1 MSRKGIIE
9 MYRRKPFFHVWV
21 AMAFLGIL
29 LLEEAP
35 VRAQFFKPHV
45 PDFYQHQKAP
55 PQINVESDDDIVAD
69 NFSHSAPRPTTVPSY
84 NTEPNWWENRGGW
97 CCVSAYVNSFYYM
110 EKNFGYDGF
119 FTRTGGENR
128 TWQEQMIYAT
138 EDFANTLIE
147 LGTESIAQHI
157 RRLERESRMKI
168 ASKGGKPPKPLS
180 YKEYFRGALGDIL
193 VVEDDGT
200 GTFGP
205 PDFISSGLRSLF
217 DVYRAELL
225 RGEDVVLRLQ
235 FPTVGGSGDPWWHQ
249 FGTFHAVTGA
259 GVGDR
264 GSRTLWFAD
273 PDKRNADEAGTY
285 LNLDV
290 RMPYPNDP
298 NLPVPVGEMHYE
310 RVVVDA
316 NDIIISGIYTGAR
329 IIRVAA
335 LSPIPEPSTLILFG
349 VGTLGVIGF
358 VLRHRKKA
366 A

>member
-1 MSRKGIIE
+1 MYRLKTFCHYFVAMLAVGIILQGTFS
-9 MYRRKPFFHVWV
+9 Y
-21 AMAFLGIL
+21 
-29 LLEEAP
+29 
-35 VRAQFFKPHV
+35 AQFFKPHV

-55 PQINVESDDDIVAD
+55 PQINVESEDDIVAD
-69 NFSHSAPRPTTVPSY
+69 NFSHSAPRPATVPSY
-84 NTEPNWWENRGGW
+84 DTGPTWWENGGGW

-119 FTRTGGENR
+119 FTRTGGESR

-157 RRLERESRMKI
+157 RRLEKESRAKI
-168 ASKGGKPPKPLS
+168 AAMGGTPPKPLS
-180 YKEYFRGALGDIL
+180 YKEYFRGASGDIL

-200 GTFGP
+200 GMLGT
-205 PDFISSGLRSLF
+205 PDFTSPGLRSLF

-225 RGEDVVLRLQ
+225 RSEDVVLRLQ
-235 FPTVGGSGDPWWHQ
+235 FPTPGSPGDPWWHQ

-259 GVGDR
+259 GVG
-264 GSRTLWFAD
+264 SRQERTIWFAD
-273 PDKRNADEAGTY
+273 PDKRNADEAGAY
-285 LNLDV
+285 LDLDV

-298 NLPVPVGEMHYE
+298 NLPVPVGQMHYE
-310 RVVVDA
+310 MVVVDA
-316 NDIIISGIYTGAR
+316 NDFITSGIYTGAR
-329 IIRVAA
+329 IIRVTA

-349 VGTLGVIGF
+349 VGALGVIGF

-366 A
+366 V